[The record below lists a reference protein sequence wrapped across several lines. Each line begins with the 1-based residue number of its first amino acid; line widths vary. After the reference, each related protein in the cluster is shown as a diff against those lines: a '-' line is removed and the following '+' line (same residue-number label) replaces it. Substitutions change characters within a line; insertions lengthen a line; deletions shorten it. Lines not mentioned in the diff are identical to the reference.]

1 LDYDNRIKNLNRCSY
16 PLKIK
21 GINTILVCIQVVLN
35 ILNPSEEI
43 QYLVGMKYSKSAL
56 LILGTILYF
65 SISSCKNDKPNP
77 NLASLN
83 LLRGE
88 LQLCGNGQ
96 FGDVSFAESCSYETR
111 ETFNLA
117 ISLLHSFE
125 YIEAE
130 KAFVQVIDKDPSC
143 AMGYWGVAMSI
154 YHGLWAPPEQSILEK
169 GVKLLAIA
177 EKLPK
182 SKKAEQ
188 YLEAIGS
195 FYKDWETVDNQ
206 SRKLAYAQKMKY
218 MYEENKEDTEVAVFY
233 ALALRA
239 SAIPS
244 DKTYSKQQEAGKIL
258 EELFKKEPN
267 HPGIAHYIIHSYDY
281 PELAELGL
289 NTARRYA
296 DIAPNSAHA
305 QHMPSH
311 IFTRLG
317 LWEESINTN
326 INSASSAVCYAES
339 ISPGAHWDEE
349 VHAMGYLVYAY
360 LQTGNNTL
368 AKEQYTYLKSF
379 KKIFPPNFKI
389 AYTAAAIP
397 ARIALENKNWEE
409 AAELE
414 LPQIAELEWKKYPWQ
429 KSLLHF
435 ARALGNIHTNNLE
448 SAQEELNLLRSF
460 EKELTTLDDT
470 YKANQIAIQIKTI
483 EAWIQLKKG
492 NSEEA
497 ISLMTIASE
506 MESMTSK
513 HPVTPGE
520 ILPADELLADMLLTL
535 NKPQEALVVYE
546 LNLERRPNR
555 FNGLYGAAVAAKQSG
570 NIEKSTLYFEA
581 LMELTNNIDSDRQE
595 INEAKAFLKKN
606 TI

>member
-1 LDYDNRIKNLNRCSY
+1 MRIFENIKIY
-16 PLKIK
+16 EMKELKK
-21 GINTILVCIQVVLN
+21 QNVAFG
-35 ILNPSEEI
+35 
-43 QYLVGMKYSKSAL
+43 L
-56 LILGTILYF
+56 LILLFFLG
-65 SISSCKNDKPNP
+65 CKNNKQNTE
-77 NLASLN
+77 LASLN

-96 FGDVSFAESCSYETR
+96 FGDVSFSESCSYETR
-111 ETFNLA
+111 KTFNLA

-130 KAFVQVIDKDPSC
+130 KAFVQVIDEDPDC
-143 AMGYWGVAMSI
+143 AMAYWGVAMSI
-154 YHGLWAPPEQSILEK
+154 YHGLWAPPEPSVLKK

-188 YLEAIGS
+188 YIHAIGD

-206 SRKLAYAQKMKY
+206 TRKELYSQKMGEMFNDY
-218 MYEENKEDTEVAVFY
+218 MDDTEVAIFY

-239 SAIPS
+239 SAIPT
-244 DKTYSKQQEAGKIL
+244 DKSYSKQRAAGKIL
-258 EELFKKEPN
+258 QDLFQEEPN

-289 NTARRYA
+289 STARRYA

-317 LWEESINTN
+317 LWNESISTN

-339 ISPGAHWDEE
+339 IAPGSHWDEE

-360 LQTGNNTL
+360 LQIGENEKAN
-368 AKEQYTYLKSF
+368 EQYAYLKSF
-379 KKIFPPNFKI
+379 EKIFPPNFKI

-397 ARIALENKNWEE
+397 ARIAVENKNWE
-409 AAELE
+409 AASLLE
-414 LPQIAELEWKKYPWQ
+414 LPQIPGMEWEKFPWQ
-429 KSLLHF
+429 QSLLHF
-435 ARALGNIHTNNLE
+435 AKALGSIHVNNLIE
-448 SAQEELNLLRSF
+448 AENQLTLLKSFREELKDLNDS
-460 EKELTTLDDT
+460 
-470 YKANQIAIQIKTI
+470 YKANQVAIQIETI
-483 EAWIQLKKG
+483 EAWVEFKNGDVKRAL
-492 NSEEA
+492 
-497 ISLMTIASE
+497 SLMRNAAE

-520 ILPADELLADMLLTL
+520 ILPADELLADMLLKA
-535 NKPQEALVVYE
+535 NKPIEALDAYE
-546 LNLERRPNR
+546 LNLKRRPNR
-555 FNGLYGAAVAAKQSG
+555 FNGIYGAALAAKESS
-570 NIEKSTLYFEA
+570 NNEKAIFYFES
-581 LMELTNNIDSDRQE
+581 LLDLTKDSNSDRPE
-595 INEAKAFLKKN
+595 IREAKEFLQPN
-606 TI
+606 S

>member
-1 LDYDNRIKNLNRCSY
+1 MKHSKKALFLI
-16 PLKIK
+16 
-21 GINTILVCIQVVLN
+21 GAILF
-35 ILNPSEEI
+35 
-43 QYLVGMKYSKSAL
+43 
-56 LILGTILYF
+56 F
-65 SISSCKNDKPNP
+65 SVSSCKNDNSNR
-77 NLASLN
+77 NLASLD
-83 LLRGE
+83 LLRGD

-96 FGDVSFAESCSYETR
+96 FGDVSFSESCSYETR
-111 ETFNLA
+111 DTFNLA

-130 KAFVQVIDKDPSC
+130 KAFVQVIDKDPDC

-154 YHGLWAPPEQSILEK
+154 YHGLWAPPEKSVLEK
-169 GVKLLAIA
+169 GVKLLAVA

-188 YLEAIGS
+188 YLQAIGA
-195 FYKDWETVDNQ
+195 FYKDWETIDNQ
-206 SRKLAYAQKMKY
+206 TRKLDYAQKMKD

-239 SAIPS
+239 SAIAS
-244 DKTYSKQQEAGKIL
+244 DKTYSKQREAGKIL
-258 EELFKKEPN
+258 DDLFKKEPN

-281 PELAELGL
+281 PELAALGL
-289 NTARRYA
+289 STARRYA

-317 LWEESINTN
+317 LWDESIKTN
-326 INSASSAVCYAES
+326 INSAASAVCYAES

-368 AKEQYTYLKSF
+368 AEEQYAYLKSF
-379 KKIFPPNFKI
+379 KEIFPPNFKI

-397 ARIALENKNWEE
+397 ARIAVENKNWEE
-409 AAELE
+409 AAAIE
-414 LPQIAELEWKKYPWQ
+414 LPQMMGLDWDQFPWQ
-429 KSLLHF
+429 RSLLHY
-435 ARALGNIHTNNLE
+435 AKALGNIHINNLE
-448 SAQEELNLLRSF
+448 SAQNQLDLLRSF
-460 EKELTTLDDT
+460 EKELNTIGDA
-470 YKANQIAIQIKTI
+470 YKANQVSIQVKTI
-483 EAWIQLKKG
+483 EAWMQLKKG
-492 NSEEA
+492 NDVEA
-497 ISLMTIASE
+497 ISLMSAAAE

-520 ILPADELLADMLLTL
+520 ILPADELLADMLLTM
-535 NKPQEALVVYE
+535 NKPQEALTAYE

-555 FNGLYGAAVAAKQSG
+555 FNGVYGAAMAAKQSG
-570 NIEKSTLYFEA
+570 NIEKATNYFEA
-581 LMELTNNIDSDRQE
+581 LLKLTENINSDRQE
-595 INEAKAFLKKN
+595 IKDANVFLKEN
-606 TI
+606 AI

>member
-1 LDYDNRIKNLNRCSY
+1 MKHSKN
-16 PLKIK
+16 
-21 GINTILVCIQVVLN
+21 
-35 ILNPSEEI
+35 
-43 QYLVGMKYSKSAL
+43 AL
-56 LILGTILYF
+56 FLLAIIVFF
-65 SISSCKNDKPNP
+65 SVSSCKNSNP
-77 NLASLN
+77 DTNLASLN

-96 FGDVSFAESCSYETR
+96 FGDVSFSESCSYETR

-130 KAFVQVIDKDPSC
+130 KAFVQVIDKDPDC
-143 AMGYWGVAMSI
+143 AMAYWGVAMSI
-154 YHGLWAPPEQSILEK
+154 YHGLWAPPAESVLEK
-169 GVKLLAIA
+169 GTELMAVA

-182 SKKAEQ
+182 SDKAKQ
-188 YLEAIGS
+188 YLDAIGA

-206 SRKLAYAQKMKY
+206 TRKLAYAQKMQE
-218 MYEENKEDTEVAVFY
+218 MYDANSDDTEVAVFY

-239 SAIPS
+239 SAIAS
-244 DKTYSKQQEAGKIL
+244 DKTYSKQKEAGKL
-258 EELFKKEPN
+258 LDELFKKEPN

-289 NTARRYA
+289 STARRYA

-317 LWEESINTN
+317 LWEESISTN

-360 LQTGNNTL
+360 LQTGNNDL
-368 AKEQYTYLKSF
+368 AKEQYTYLKTF
-379 KKIFPPNFKI
+379 KEIFPPNFKI

-397 ARIALENKNWEE
+397 ARIAVENKNWEE
-409 AAELE
+409 AAALE
-414 LPQIAELEWKKYPWQ
+414 LPQIAELEWEKFPWQ
-429 KSLLHF
+429 QSLLHY
-435 ARALGNIHTNNLE
+435 AKALGNIHINNLE
-448 SAQEELNLLRSF
+448 SAQSELDLLRSF
-460 EKELTTLDDT
+460 ETELTTIGDA
-470 YKANQIAIQIKTI
+470 YKANQVAIQVKTI
-483 EAWIQLKKG
+483 EAWIELQKG
-492 NSEEA
+492 NNEEA
-497 ISLMTIASE
+497 VVLMTAASN
-506 MESMTSK
+506 MEGLTSK

-520 ILPADELLADMLLTL
+520 ILPADELLADMLLAL
-535 NKPQEALVVYE
+535 KRPQEALAIYE

-555 FNGLYGAAVAAKQSG
+555 LNGIYGAAKAADQSG
-570 NIEKSTLYFEA
+570 DTEKANIYYEA
-581 LMELTNNIDSDRQE
+581 LMELTKDANSERRE
-595 INEAKAFLKKN
+595 INEAKTFLAAHAL
-606 TI
+606 